1 MDAMQAPFFAYY
13 GDDFTGS
20 TDALECLNQ
29 AGLKTVLFIDVPNV
43 EQLAR
48 YPGIQAIGVAG
59 MTRTMDPVA
68 MGNELSQAFAA
79 LKALGA
85 RHVHYKVCSTFDS
98 SPQIGSI
105 GTAAEVGI
113 SVFNPRLVPLL
124 VAAPPLGRFCL
135 FGNLFAKMGIGSR
148 GDIYRLD
155 RHPAISYHP
164 VTPMQEADLRLHLSK
179 QTELPIG
186 LVDILSVH
194 QGVEEIRIKTQA
206 CLDLGIPMVLFDALH
221 LSDLMPIAEVLDA
234 YGTLEKPLFSIGS
247 SGVEMAFG
255 MYWKTRGVAKQTV
268 DWPALNRVGKLLVL
282 SGSCSPVTAKQI
294 EYALLHG
301 FRAVAVPASA
311 VDPAADLQTL
321 MRSCIEQTLAFMEAG
336 FPVILHTSLGQEDER
351 IAETRELLRQKGYA
365 ETEISAQ
372 TARIHGQVLGEI
384 ARYIART
391 TDLGRLGVAGGDTSS
406 LIARALGIEA
416 VEMIAPFSPGAP
428 LCRAFAPNTPL
439 DGIEINF
446 KGGQVGDEHYFIKLW
461 GANAS

>member
-79 LKALGA
+79 LKALGV

-179 QTELPIG
+179 QTELPVG
-186 LVDILSVH
+186 LVNILSVH
-194 QGVEEIRIKTQA
+194 QGVEEIRTKTQA
-206 CLDLGIPMVLFDALH
+206 CLDQGIPMVLFDALH
-221 LSDLMPIAEVLDA
+221 LSDLMPIAEVLDT
-234 YGTLEKPLFSIGS
+234 YDTPEKPLFSIGS
-247 SGVEMAFG
+247 SGIEMAFG

-294 EYALLHG
+294 EYALL
-301 FRAVAVPASA
+301 
-311 VDPAADLQTL
+311 
-321 MRSCIEQTLAFMEAG
+321 
-336 FPVILHTSLGQEDER
+336 
-351 IAETRELLRQKGYA
+351 
-365 ETEISAQ
+365 
-372 TARIHGQVLGEI
+372 
-384 ARYIART
+384 
-391 TDLGRLGVAGGDTSS
+391 
-406 LIARALGIEA
+406 
-416 VEMIAPFSPGAP
+416 
-428 LCRAFAPNTPL
+428 
-439 DGIEINF
+439 
-446 KGGQVGDEHYFIKLW
+446 
-461 GANAS
+461 